1 MNLARSFNFT
11 FCYIDDVISLNNS
24 TIGDFV
30 DRLKLYSIELEI
42 KDTTDADR
50 SASYLD
56 LLEVDREGRL
66 KTKLYNK
73 RDDFP
78 L

>member
-30 DRLKLYSIELEI
+30 DRLELYSIELEI
-42 KDTTDADR
+42 KDTADR

-56 LLEVDREGRL
+56 LLLEVDREGRL
-66 KTKLYNK
+66 KTKLYDK

>member
-30 DRLKLYSIELEI
+30 DRLELYSIEFEI

>member
-30 DRLKLYSIELEI
+30 DRLELYSIELEI

-66 KTKLYNK
+66 KTKLYDK